1 MRLENTINP
10 WSQRSQ
16 QVKPILD
23 KTQYSWERQAAF
35 HLRQTLPKYLLFSNT
50 GKSVSGHSHS
60 YRLHIPNVA
69 EQMLLPGWQYAPAF
83 TWPR

>member
-1 MRLENTINP
+1 MRLENIMDP
-10 WSQRSQ
+10 WSQ

-35 HLRQTLPKYLLFSNT
+35 HFRQTLPKYLLFSNT
-50 GKSVSGHSHS
+50 EKSVSGLSHS
-60 YRLHIPNVA
+60 YRLHVPSMA
-69 EQMLLPGWQYAPAF
+69 EQVLPPGWQTSPAF